1 MVIREDFGF
10 DLPNQGHHFNG
21 DTLYKRFTPAGPDH
35 AQIAASA
42 GMADYFDAMAQH
54 HGGGTGADAARLA
67 HDLMRA
73 QEVAL
78 LKPLL
83 DYVSAK
89 NSVRLIGPADAAT
102 RAPTVAMALQGNA
115 ADVAARLAPLGIM
128 AEGGDFYAQRPLQA
142 MGVDL
147 DKGVLRVSFTH
158 YTSPAEVDQLM
169 GALDQ
174 VL

>member
-1 MVIREDFGF
+1 M
-10 DLPNQGHHFNG
+10 
-21 DTLYKRFTPAGPDH
+21 
-35 AQIAASA
+35 S
-42 GMADYFDAMAQH
+42 QH
-54 HGGGTGADAARLA
+54 HGGGTGASAARLS

-73 QEVAL
+73 QEIAL
-78 LKPLL
+78 LTPLL

-89 NSVRLIGPADAAT
+89 NSVRLIGPADAKT

-115 ADVAARLAPLGIM
+115 ADVAARLVPFGIM

-158 YTSPAEVDQLM
+158 YTSMAEVDQLM
-169 GALDQ
+169 AALDQ